1 MLTSFASVR
10 TLPVHK
16 TKLLKS
22 IFAFSQLLSLMVHG
36 LVRLLFY
43 QFPISFAE
51 EVWLL
56 VKMVFFGTCTAA
68 GLYAG
73 LALHGLLKKLTAAF
87 RNTLSFGLKQAVVL
101 LLAVSVV
108 FTACE
113 SQSMEVTK
121 NIGGKK
127 TTVGVKKD
135 NTTGLHAT
143 YKNLEPETIK
153 LVMNGETLNHT
164 DIPLGESFVIRNEN
178 VEGLVAREGKV
189 SVGCALR
196 ITDSASKVLLQVEDL
211 FKGKDIFD
219 AMDATYLKCTVSTGQ
234 PMASEEKYTVQA
246 TFWDKYGDGRIT
258 NEVVIRAIDMP

>member
-1 MLTSFASVR
+1 
-10 TLPVHK
+10 
-16 TKLLKS
+16 
-22 IFAFSQLLSLMVHG
+22 MVHG

-51 EVWLL
+51 EAWLL

-73 LALHGLLKKLTAAF
+73 LALHGLLKKWMTAF
-87 RNTLSFGLKQAVVL
+87 KNTFSFGLRHTVVL

-113 SQSMEVTK
+113 SQSMEVTRYA
-121 NIGGKK
+121 GGKK
-127 TTVGVKKD
+127 MTMGVKKD

-143 YKNLEPETIK
+143 YKNLEPETIR

-178 VEGLVAREGKV
+178 VKGLVTRQGKV

-196 ITDSASKVLLQVEDL
+196 ITDSAGKVLLQVEDL
-211 FKGKDIFD
+211 FKGKDVFD
-219 AMDATYLKCTVSTGQ
+219 AMDVTYLKCTVSTGE
-234 PMASEEKYTVQA
+234 PMASEEMYSVQA
-246 TFWDKYGDGRIT
+246 TFWDKFGNGRIT